1 MKKLL
6 GIIAFLIAAGYT
18 VQAQGNA
25 NEAKAAYLLAEECYG
40 KADYKCTLDYLKQ
53 ARTILDGT
61 NCKILYLQIMASRE
75 LYAKSPYA
83 ADMLLPLIEEFEKSP
98 DHATF
103 NEEKSLEITKM
114 KLALKNAQRLA
125 AEQKKE
131 KEAADKAAVEKSF
144 TTALYSAGPYGVSM
158 EELDRAKPSW
168 NLKKWKKTDI
178 GAIQVYYDANLFSIS
193 AENFPFA
200 TNRKIISTPNP
211 ITGII
216 TADNKIIG
224 YLVQLLELDQEKS
237 TFSTT
242 YDQVKKTSASFV
254 EGFKITFGKE
264 YTTRSFTAL
273 RNPAVLTDWR
283 KGSKGVSMMQISF
296 PQGRAGVAKLVE
308 LLYDDPAG
316 ILDTLIK

>member
-6 GIIAFLIAAGYT
+6 GILAFTITAGYT
-18 VQAQGNA
+18 NAQTSA

-53 ARTILDGT
+53 ARAILDGT

-75 LYAKSPYA
+75 LYAKSPYV

-131 KEAADKAAVEKSF
+131 KDAADKAAAEKAF
-144 TTALYSAGPYGVSM
+144 TTALYSAGPYGVTM
-158 EELDRAKPSW
+158 DELDKTKPSW
-168 NLKKWKKTDI
+168 NVRKWKKADI
-178 GAIQVYYDANLFSIS
+178 GSIQVYYDANLFSFTS
-193 AENFPFA
+193 ENFPFA
-200 TNRKIISTPNP
+200 TNRKTISTPNP

-216 TADNKIIG
+216 TADNRIVG
-224 YLVQLLELDQEKS
+224 YLVQLLEMDQEKPA
-237 TFSTT
+237 FSMA
-242 YDQVKKTSASFV
+242 YDQVKKSSVSFV
-254 EGFKITFGKE
+254 EGYKITFGKE
-264 YTTRSFTAL
+264 QAVKSFTAMGNTAI
-273 RNPAVLTDWR
+273 RTDWK
-283 KGSKGVSMMQISF
+283 KGAQGVSMMQISF
-296 PQGRAGVAKLVE
+296 PKGKAGVAKLVE

-316 ILDTLIK
+316 IFDTLIK